1 MIRNIKNRDFSKLGL
16 GLFVHYGLYSI
27 IGNGEWIKEEDGM
40 SDEEYDKLTLKFKP
54 KKDFAED
61 ICKFAK
67 KNCFKYIVFTARHHD
82 GFSLYDTRGLSEY
95 DSYNTMGRDLVKEL
109 VNSCR
114 KYNIKVF
121 LYHTLIDW
129 HEEKKY
135 NDFSNYLN
143 YLYKSIDILCTYYGD
158 IDGFWFDGMWK
169 YPNIDW
175 NEENIYKIISKKQ
188 PNAVIVNNSG
198 LNNIGKRISKYTDVV
213 TCEQNSIK
221 KYNYEKNI
229 DDYAFEM
236 CQTLN
241 DHWGYSKDDINYK
254 SINEI
259 IYNFCMCRKY
269 GGNYLLN
276 IGPISNGEIR
286 NIERELINLFGDWI
300 KINSEA
306 IFDTEPY
313 DMVLPNNTFALRKAK
328 VIYIFVFNVP
338 TKFNKNSENIK
349 IDLKTLNIENAFWLD
364 NMEKIYIDEDNS
376 FLVNPFEYG
385 VSLCVRIAKCVV
397 ENGEIGECE
406 NNK

>member
-1 MIRNIKNRDFSKLGL
+1 MILNTKNRCFSKLGL

-27 IGNGEWIKEEDGM
+27 IEKGEWIKVEDEI
-40 SDEEYDKLTLKFKP
+40 SDEEYDKLILQFNP
-54 KKDFAED
+54 RKDFSDE
-61 ICKFAK
+61 ICGFAK
-67 KNCFKYIVFTARHHD
+67 QNGFKYIVFTARHHD

-95 DSYNTMGRDLVKEL
+95 DSYNTIGRDLVKEL

-114 KYNIKVF
+114 KYNIKFF

-135 NDFSNYLN
+135 DKFSNYLN

-169 YPNIDW
+169 YPNNDW
-175 NEENIYKIISKKQ
+175 NEEKLYKIVSKKQ
-188 PNAVIVNNSG
+188 PNAIIVNNSG
-198 LNNIGKRISKYTDVV
+198 LDNIGKRISKYTDVV

-221 KYNYEKNI
+221 GYNYERNI

-241 DHWGYSKDDINYK
+241 DHWGYSREDINYK

-259 IYNFCMCRKY
+259 IHNFCICRKY

-276 IGPISNGEIR
+276 IGLTSSGEIR
-286 NIERELINLFGDWI
+286 SIERELIDLFGEWI
-300 KINSEA
+300 KVNSEA
-306 IFDTEPY
+306 IYDTEPY
-313 DMVLPNNTFALRKAK
+313 DMALPSNTFALKK
-328 VIYIFVFNVP
+328 DGIIYFFIFNVP
-338 TKFNKNSENIK
+338 TKFNQNNKYIK
-349 IDLKTLNIENAFWLD
+349 IYLRNKDVENAFWLD
-364 NMEKIYIDEDNS
+364 NMEKICIDEDNT

-385 VSLCVRIAKCVV
+385 VSFCVRIAKC
-397 ENGEIGECE
+397 IMRD
-406 NNK
+406 KKY